1 MAGTASA
8 RWLLDMVFGADVVA
22 ALLEGV
28 QTKGGDFTGV
38 APLLVGP
45 SAKPYLRAAARR
57 AFVTA
62 CDTGLA
68 GAVGLLLKTGA
79 IDPNTESEYVV
90 VVLPCAACSLLG
102 WPTTPRVLLCPLS
115 CPCPPCR

>member
-1 MAGTASA
+1 MAGTAPA
-8 RWLLDMVFGADVVA
+8 RWLLDMVLGADVVA

-28 QTKGGDFTGV
+28 QTKDGDFTGV
-38 APLLVGP
+38 AQMLVGP

-79 IDPNTESEYVV
+79 IDPYTESEYV
-90 VVLPCAACSLLG
+90 LPSALHAACWVG
-102 WPTTPRVLLCPLS
+102 PPRRAC
-115 CPCPPCR
+115 CCAH